1 MPPEPIQQPRTP
13 KTLEELVADVGI
25 YPADAYHFVQE
36 GLSHT
41 VRRQHGSTDSTKT
54 TPTKS
59 RHVTGQQLC
68 ESLRDLARAHWGL
81 MARTVLRRWNIT
93 STLDFGR
100 IVFALIDVEQMQKTD
115 EDTIEDFRNVY
126 DFKTAFESDYRIS
139 LEAPAATASAR
150 S

>member
-13 KTLEELVADVGI
+13 KTLQELVADVGI

-36 GLSHT
+36 GLTHT
-41 VRRQHGSTDSTKT
+41 VRCQHGDVAPSRKAAKT
-54 TPTKS
+54 S

-68 ESLRDLARAHWGL
+68 ESLRDLARSHWGL

-93 STLDFGR
+93 GTLDFGR
-100 IVFALIDVEQMQKTD
+100 IVFALIEAKQMQKTD
-115 EDTIEDFRNVY
+115 QDTIDDFRNVY